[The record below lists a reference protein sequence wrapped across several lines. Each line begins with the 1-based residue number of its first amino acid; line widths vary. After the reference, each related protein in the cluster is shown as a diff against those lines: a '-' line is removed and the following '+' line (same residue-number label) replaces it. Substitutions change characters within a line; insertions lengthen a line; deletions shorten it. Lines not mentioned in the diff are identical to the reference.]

1 MNEEALK
8 AMPYYNESKKD
19 LNTPYLTFKYLLA
32 TKNLDALKNDPRFLK
47 IMERS
52 KIQYEEN
59 KNKFGVADIIAKLT
73 SSTL

>member
-8 AMPYYNESKKD
+8 AMPYYNENKKE
-19 LNTPYLTFKYLLA
+19 LNTPYLIFKYLIA

-52 KIQYEEN
+52 QKQYEEN
-59 KNKFGVADIIAKLT
+59 KKKFSIEEILN
-73 SSTL
+73 